1 MKSKGNIVFLGMM
14 GSGKSSIGKIISS
27 KLKLNFYDVDNII
40 EKHLKMKISEIFL
53 KKGEDFFRKIE
64 EKITI
69 DTLKKKN
76 IVLALGGGSFLN
88 RNVRNEILKKHL
100 SFWLYLNE
108 FKLIQRIKNN
118 PKRPIAFTSTKEELV
133 DLIKKRSKVYSKALY
148 KINCNNLTKSEV
160 ASKIIKIYENEQ
172 IKNKNP

>member
-14 GSGKSSIGKIISS
+14 GSGKTSIGKIISN
-27 KLKLNFYDVDNII
+27 KLKLDFYDVDNII
-40 EKHLKMKISEIFL
+40 EEHLKMKISEIFF
-53 KKGEDFFRKIE
+53 KKGEGFFRKIE

-100 SFWLYLNE
+100 SFWFYL
-108 FKLIQRIKNN
+108 
-118 PKRPIAFTSTKEELV
+118 
-133 DLIKKRSKVYSKALY
+133 
-148 KINCNNLTKSEV
+148 
-160 ASKIIKIYENEQ
+160 
-172 IKNKNP
+172 

>member
-88 RNVRNEILKKHL
+88 KNIRNEILKKHL

-160 ASKIIKIYENEQ
+160 ALKIIKIYENKK
-172 IKNKNP
+172 IKN

>member
-14 GSGKSSIGKIISS
+14 GSGKSSIGKIISN
-27 KLKLNFYDVDNII
+27 KLKLEFYDVDNII
-40 EKHLKMKISEIFL
+40 EGHLNMKISEIFS

-88 RNVRNEILKKHL
+88 KNIRNEILKKHL

-148 KINCNNLTKSEV
+148 KINCNNLNKSEV
-160 ASKIIKIYENEQ
+160 ASKIIKIYENKQ
-172 IKNKNP
+172 VKNKNS

>member
-14 GSGKSSIGKIISS
+14 GSGKSSIGKIISN
-27 KLKLNFYDVDNII
+27 KLKLDFYDVDNII
-40 EKHLKMKISEIFL
+40 EEHLKMKISEIFS
-53 KKGEDFFRKIE
+53 KNGEDFFRKIE

-88 RNVRNEILKKHL
+88 KNIRNEILKKHL

-148 KINCNNLTKSEV
+148 KINCNNLNKSEV
-160 ASKIIKIYENEQ
+160 ASKIIKIYENKQ

>member
-1 MKSKGNIVFLGMM
+1 MKSKENIVFLGMM
-14 GSGKSSIGKIISS
+14 GSGKSSIGKIISN
-27 KLKLNFYDVDNII
+27 KLKLEFYDVDNII
-40 EKHLKMKISEIFL
+40 EEHLKMKISEIFS

-88 RNVRNEILKKHL
+88 KNIRNEILKKHL
-100 SFWLYLNE
+100 SFWLYLND
-108 FKLIQRIKNN
+108 FILIQRIKNN
-118 PKRPIAFTSTKEELV
+118 PKRPIAFTLTKEELV

-148 KINCNNLTKSEV
+148 KINCNNLTKY
-160 ASKIIKIYENEQ
+160 KIALKIMKIYESKK
-172 IKNKNP
+172 IKN